1 MYHCK
6 DKNAGI
12 CNIKKCGNLIKCN
25 GGSTSSLHAH
35 LKRKHNINLLK
46 RELRLLVVR

>member
-1 MYHCK
+1 MESFKGDKQIKSKNSVWHYFERTQ

-25 GGSTSSLHAH
+25 GGSTSGLHAH
-35 LKRKHNINLLK
+35 L
-46 RELRLLVVR
+46 